1 MSSAIVGESRFYS
14 TTKRVFDIVV
24 ASFMLLFVLPIF
36 LCVAFLIKLDSP
48 GPVFFRQVRVGKS
61 GVLFSYLKFRT
72 MVVHALEIPTGPVF
86 RMGNDARISR
96 VGRFLRRTAIDELPV
111 LTNVLRGHMSIVGPR
126 AAFPLD
132 VQHYSPTALR
142 RLNLRPGITGYWQVF
157 GRQAGLAD
165 FNKMVEM
172 DLEYENKQSLALDL
186 SIIWLTLRMVLKRTA
201 AY

>member
-96 VGRFLRRTAIDELPV
+96 VGGFLRRTAIDELPV
-111 LTNVLRGHMSIVGPR
+111 LINVLRGDMSIVGPR

-132 VQHYSPTALR
+132 VQHYSPTAIR
-142 RLNLRPGITGYWQVF
+142 RL
-157 GRQAGLAD
+157 
-165 FNKMVEM
+165 
-172 DLEYENKQSLALDL
+172 
-186 SIIWLTLRMVLKRTA
+186 
-201 AY
+201 